1 MMENKNMTSE
11 NDERAFIPVDFM
23 YRKHDY
29 FVAKCLADNHI
40 HEICIHVSKG
50 NPKGYTKGLV
60 KVTKEQYKEW
70 FQVDYDSEERRAHLR
85 EVFAENIPY
94 LFAHREEILSR
105 ADYYF
110 AQTPL
115 CVMFVGRVYLGA
127 LLRAYELENSPF
139 VWKCDDEACGGKG
152 FIYSFQGSPL
162 SGSMIGSSVCC
173 KCGKISIVRSSNFRK
188 LMVSLHDIIADDV
201 REMHIPTKPGAQPP
215 IRLEKRPGGL
225 VIDYTPQEE
234 EMSTNR
240 LTVFDVIN
248 LLQNLTPPLSKGEGG
263 KTAL

>member
-60 KVTKEQYKEW
+60 KITKEQYKEW

-173 KCGKISIVRSSNFRK
+173 KCGKISIVRVVTSEN
-188 LMVSLHDIIADDV
+188 
-201 REMHIPTKPGAQPP
+201 
-215 IRLEKRPGGL
+215 
-225 VIDYTPQEE
+225 
-234 EMSTNR
+234 
-240 LTVFDVIN
+240 
-248 LLQNLTPPLSKGEGG
+248 
-263 KTAL
+263 